1 MRKLLVILA
10 ASAFGLAALPADAAL
25 ELKKTG
31 KAAKPDAKKAAKAAA
46 PAEKRKK
53 RGINLNDGK

>member
-31 KAAKPDAKKAAKAAA
+31 KAAKPDAKKAAKAA